1 MEYGLISIIALNPNL
16 IKGLQCILFWVLYFP
31 CIDFVF
37 SKYYGTWLH
46 RFCFSHNFFLRTMWC
61 EILSPTVTW

>member
-1 MEYGLISIIALNPNL
+1 MEYGLISIIALNPNI

-46 RFCFSHNFFLRTMWC
+46 RFCFSHNFF
-61 EILSPTVTW
+61 